1 MTERIRVLVADDHP
15 IVHLGVRMLL
25 ENEPDIEV
33 VGEALNGCDA
43 LTLAE
48 NLQPDVVLMDI
59 GMPDMDGLEATRL
72 LKKRWPDIQVL
83 VLTVHRTD
91 DYFFEMLKAGASG
104 YVLKGAQATELVNAL
119 QTIISGEVFLYPV
132 VASRLVKGF
141 IDREGKLYSSNAT
154 LSTREMEVLRLL
166 ADGYSTNE
174 IAKELVLSPSTV
186 YTHRRNLMGKLGLS
200 TRRELMEY
208 ARQQGLV

>member
-1 MTERIRVLVADDHP
+1 MTKKIRVLIADDHP

-25 ENEPDIEV
+25 ESAPDIEI

-43 LTLAE
+43 LALAE
-48 NLQPDVVLMDI
+48 TLQPDVVLMDI
-59 GMPDMDGLEATRL
+59 GMPDMDGMEATRT
-72 LKKRWPDIQVL
+72 LKERWPDIQVL

-104 YVLKGAQATELVNAL
+104 YVLKGAQTDELLNAL
-119 QTIISGEVFLYPV
+119 RTVSSGEVFLYPI
-132 VASRLVKGF
+132 VASRLVKDYL
-141 IDREGKLYSSNAT
+141 DREGKYYGTSPL
-154 LSTREMEVLRLL
+154 LSARELEVLRLL

-174 IAKELVLSPSTV
+174 IAKKLVISPSTV
-186 YTHRRNLMGKLGLS
+186 YTHRRNLMSKLGLS

-208 ARQQGLV
+208 AKRQGLI